1 MRHWRS
7 AICWSRTSRSTACAA
22 STNSEVGA
30 MSVAT
35 TVPPASIAPFVADRP
50 YELHPAVEVRPE
62 PFGALLYSFKTR
74 RLSFLKDPT
83 LVTVVRALADYP
95 TAGDACSAVGI
106 TEPDRRTMFLR
117 ALATLASTETIRERN
132 VTTSGS

>member
-1 MRHWRS
+1 
-7 AICWSRTSRSTACAA
+7 
-22 STNSEVGA
+22 

-35 TVPPASIAPFVADRP
+35 TVPPGSIAPFVAGRP

-83 LVTVVRALADYP
+83 LVTVVRSLADHP
-95 TAGDACSAVGI
+95 TASAACRAAGI
-106 TEPDRRTMFLR
+106 TDPVRLAMFEK
-117 ALATLASTETIRERN
+117 ALATLAGTETIRERH
-132 VTTSGS
+132 